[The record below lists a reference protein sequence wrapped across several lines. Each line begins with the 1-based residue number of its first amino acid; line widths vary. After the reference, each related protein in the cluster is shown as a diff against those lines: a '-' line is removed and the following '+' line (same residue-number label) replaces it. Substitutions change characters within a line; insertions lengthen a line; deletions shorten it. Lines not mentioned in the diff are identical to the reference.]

1 MSTGYAVRPHR
12 PGDEEGIVQL
22 LELVF
27 DGWPQIDI
35 PGSPLD
41 YWRWKHGSKLNESI
55 CSVCEHDG
63 QIVGCHHMK
72 PLKIKVLDETVLG
85 ATSMDLAVH
94 PDHRR
99 LGFLNQL
106 RDLSVGSAKKAGIK
120 FTYYITGNPV
130 MIKRLSRLG
139 RPFPHPM
146 ANLVRIKDVDRQLKA
161 IPVNNAWAMKLGFQM
176 SKLMNDLKNLYRKS
190 EPLKKEFEI
199 SQIDG
204 FDEGINAFWEK
215 TSSHYDYIVER
226 DKDYLNWKYCDPR
239 TGDYV
244 IKGVLE
250 EGCLLGYVVLRINR
264 YRKDYP
270 VGYVVDLLVL
280 PNRNDAAA
288 ALIEDS
294 IRYFDD
300 QKINIVNYQVV
311 SVHPYEQ
318 LFKNQGFL
326 KSNIDFHFFY
336 VPFGG
341 KDDIQISDRIIPEK
355 FFSSWGDHDVL
366 PVSMPRYE

>member
-1 MSTGYAVRPHR
+1 
-12 PGDEEGIVQL
+12 
-22 LELVF
+22 
-27 DGWPQIDI
+27 
-35 PGSPLD
+35 
-41 YWRWKHGSKLNESI
+41 
-55 CSVCEHDG
+55 
-63 QIVGCHHMK
+63 MK